1 VKVIYYWTH
10 QYPQSIVLHESELS
24 NKTVID
30 FYNFCREVCVV
41 ILEEQSE
48 PIGGPGCIVEID
60 ESKFG
65 KRKFN
70 LGKRVDGV
78 WVFGGIERDSDPPRC
93 FFVTVNDRS
102 ADTLI
107 PIIKRW
113 ILPGTTIYSD
123 CWRSYSTLVS
133 EGYIHA
139 TVNHSVEFKSESG
152 THTNNIESRWNA
164 VKKSFPRF
172 GTRKDFY
179 NSYFAEYCIRRKF
192 LDGAS
197 DKFLQFLNLVGRVY
211 RPPEAEQPPQAPHP
225 AGQLPD
231 ELLSVPAS
239 SAPPT
244 ATASGVVDIPTFDLG
259 FYISDIDSDTN
270 EQMDTSADMFC

>member
-1 VKVIYYWTH
+1 MNRNYLK
-10 QYPQSIVLHESELS
+10 
-24 NKTVID
+24 KTVVD

-70 LGKRVDGV
+70 RGKRVDGIC
-78 WVFGGIERDSDPPRC
+78 VFGGIERDSDPPH
-93 FFVTVNDRS
+93 FFVTVNERS

-152 THTNNIESRWNA
+152 THTNNMESRWNA
-164 VKKSFPRF
+164 VKRSLACF
-172 GTRKDFY
+172 GTRKFY
-179 NSYFAEYCIRRKF
+179 NSYFAEYCIRKKF

-197 DKFLQFLNLVGRVY
+197 DKFVQFLSLVGSVY
-211 RPPEAEQPPQAPHP
+211 KPPDLEPPAELRQAT
-225 AGQLPD
+225 AQLPD
-231 ELLSVPAS
+231 ELLSVPLS

-244 ATASGVVDIPTFDLG
+244 STAVVYNDIANFDVG
-259 FYISDIDSDTN
+259 FDISDVESDYN
-270 EQMDTSADMFC
+270 DDIDTSADIFL